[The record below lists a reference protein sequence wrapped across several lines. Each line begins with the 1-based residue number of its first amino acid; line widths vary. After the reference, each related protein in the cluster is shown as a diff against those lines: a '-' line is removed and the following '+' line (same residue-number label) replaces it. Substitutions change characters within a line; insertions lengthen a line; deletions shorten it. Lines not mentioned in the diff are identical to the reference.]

1 MRNFLLLFTL
11 FLFSFCRA
19 QNAKEPLITE
29 SLVPTV
35 ITPSDSCYAIKR
47 TYIYANEKNEYT
59 SKSRKEIYYLLI
71 DKDGILIKEPK
82 EFKVIGASFTIPP
95 DKKEQLKRK
104 LREQGINTEE
114 L

>member
-1 MRNFLLLFTL
+1 MRNFLLLLTL

-29 SLVPTV
+29 SLVPM
-35 ITPSDSCYAIKR
+35 SDSCYAIKR

-71 DKDGILIKEPK
+71 DKDGVLIKEPK

-95 DKKEQLKRK
+95 DKKEQLKKK